1 MDTHRQAQTQAAWR
15 SMAMQRGWLARL
27 LWPVSL
33 LYGLA
38 VALRHR
44 LYQRGLLSAR
54 HLPVPVVVVGNLVV
68 GGAGKTPTVLAL
80 VAHLRQRGWHPGV
93 ISRGHGGNT
102 DAPMLVQADSDATLC
117 GDEPLQIRRAAGVPV
132 CVARRRVD
140 AGRALMNVHPEVNLI
155 VCDDGLQH
163 LPLHG
168 DVRIAVFDDRGV
180 GNGWLLPAGLLREPW
195 PPGPARAAPQLALV
209 QTRAGE
215 QARAVPM
222 PSSTR
227 VFHARRELGADT
239 VNAEGAH
246 RPLAGFRSGPVSALA
261 AVARP
266 EVFFDMLR
274 AAGLPLHDTLA
285 LPDHAD
291 AATLVAALAR
301 LPGPV
306 LCTEK
311 DLVKLPPGPASHDA
325 WAVPLQLSIEPAFF
339 DALDGLLPRP
349 PLG

>member
-15 SMAMQRGWLARL
+15 SMAMRRGWRARL
-27 LWPVSL
+27 FWPLSA
-33 LYGLA
+33 LYGIA
-38 VALRHR
+38 VAMRHQ
-44 LYQRGLLSAR
+44 LYRWGLLTAR

-117 GDEPLQIRRAAGVPV
+117 GDEPLQIRRATGVPV
-132 CVARRRVD
+132 CVARRRLD
-140 AGRALMNVHPEVNLI
+140 AGRALIDVHPEVNLI

-209 QTRAGE
+209 QSRAGE
-215 QARAVPM
+215 APGSVPM
-222 PSSTR
+222 PAGVR
-227 VFHARRELGADT
+227 VFGARRQLGGEA
-239 VNAEGAH
+239 VNA
-246 RPLAGFRSGPVSALA
+246 AGERRDLRGFSSGPVSAVA
-261 AVARP
+261 GVARP
-266 EVFFDMLR
+266 EVFFEMLR
-274 AAGLPLHDTLA
+274 AHGLAVDQTRA

-291 AATLVAALAR
+291 AASLLAALAS

-306 LCTEK
+306 LCTDK
-311 DLVKLPPGPASHDA
+311 DLVKLPADTVTRDA
-325 WAVPLQLSIEPAFF
+325 WAVPLQLAVDPGFF
-339 DALDGLLPRP
+339 DALDRLLPNP
-349 PLG
+349 PG